1 MLDPAVL
8 PAELLGGG
16 GTERLQGAE
25 LSLVSCYVTEIG
37 WWTEDRRMLD
47 GCECTLVNLK
57 PFHFLPAASLVC
69 VHR

>member
-25 LSLVSCYVTEIG
+25 LSLVSCYVTE
-37 WWTEDRRMLD
+37 DRRMLD